1 MKPGL
6 VRVAL
11 YSLVA
16 LALAGALRFTP
27 PLPDAERK
35 PAEVFVAQAGQPAW
49 KLRYDTLG
57 RGESLQSLFKRGGL
71 NDVAAVRAVQAAASA
86 SLDQRRIPSGMPVT
100 LRSQAADSSPSEIT
114 LQLAIDRLLHLRRTG
129 ETWVGEEERVPWTT
143 DTVVVVGTIASNLYD
158 AMDESAKRDIPEGAR
173 QQLAWSLADVY
184 EYRVDMSRDL
194 QKGDEFRVVAERS
207 VTPGG
212 AVRIGKVIAAAF
224 KLSGSV
230 IEAVHFASRSVSGEY
245 FDQTGKS
252 MRAAFLRAPLE
263 FRRISSVF
271 GGREHPVLGGWRL
284 HKGTDYA
291 ANMGT
296 PVRAIG
302 DGVVVREGWGNGY
315 GNVVEIRH
323 RNGFI
328 TRYGHLSRFARGLHT
343 GSRVTIGQTIAY
355 VGSTGMST
363 GPHLHFEV
371 LVNGQQRDPRVALR
385 SSGGEPIPQAERD
398 EFARVKDQLLA
409 SLETPTTG
417 VTKLAQR

>member
-355 VGSTGMST
+355 VDSTGMIT